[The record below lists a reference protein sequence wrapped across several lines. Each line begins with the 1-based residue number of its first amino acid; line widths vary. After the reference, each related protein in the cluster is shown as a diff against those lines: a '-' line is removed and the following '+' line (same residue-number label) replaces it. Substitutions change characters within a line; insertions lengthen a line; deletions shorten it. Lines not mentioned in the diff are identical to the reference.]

1 MNSIRW
7 NSIAFTSY
15 LILHFQ
21 LSLCSP
27 TTNTSLTSTPWT
39 KLPAIP
45 SSSAATHQLP
55 LGWFTSDKLLNR
67 LVDRQQLLTQTTNL
81 AARHQNRKR
90 QTPNSRGEV
99 DSEFRNNSLASG
111 AGSIEHS
118 HEELFRVVPE
128 VNNIYLAMTLIPAF
142 IVIFGSFSA
151 FVKEKLYIGESIIS
165 VVFGIILGPHVSGVF
180 DPRSWSAGA
189 GFDNMTLELTRIVV
203 ALSVFAVG
211 VELPKAYILRH
222 WRSLVVLLGPAMLF
236 GWIVSGALIYAL
248 VPALTFLQALVI
260 AAAVTPTDPVLAASV
275 VGKGKYAQK
284 HVPAHLR
291 HLLQAES
298 GCNDGAAF
306 PFLYL
311 AMFLLMRQ
319 ETGIGLV
326 IGKWLLLVV
335 LYQILLGILIGVAI
349 GILARKTLKFCKRR
363 SMIDKES
370 MVAMY
375 VALALLTTGVT
386 ALAGSD
392 DLLAAF
398 ACGAAFA
405 WDDWFTE
412 SIEASNFSSIIDL
425 LINCTTFIYIG
436 ATIPFSSWNDSTLT
450 LVPWRLVVLGFS
462 IILLRRLPIMIIM
475 QKIVPDLKT
484 NREAVFSGHFG
495 PIGVGALFISTLATA
510 KLPTPQN
517 PPQTSLDIL
526 ALTTQ
531 SLIYLL
537 ILFSVLIHGLSIPFF
552 TLGKNVHSRVHT
564 MTRTWTQASGNEPSW
579 LSRVKR
585 VDRTADGNPDAPR
598 LDEKDLHDSP
608 PVPPTADPTTSLQP
622 GLRQISDDQVTRV
635 GDQNVAEGTAEP
647 STPQQAEPR
656 ETRPP
661 LIGSMTDPAPH
672 TRQGI
677 PTSVGLLRLGSKPKR
692 TPEEQAARHPLVIAA
707 AVTPTDPVL
716 AASVV
721 GKGKYAQKHVPA
733 HLRHLLQAESGCND
747 GAAFPFLYLAMFL
760 LMRQETGIGL
770 VIGKWLLLVVLYQI
784 LLGILIGVAIGILA
798 RKTLKFC
805 KRRSMIDKE
814 SMVAMYVALALLTT
828 GVTALAG
835 SDDLL
840 AAFACGAAFAW
851 DDWFTESIE
860 ASNFSSIIDLLINC
874 TTFIYIGATIPF
886 SSWNDSTLTLVPW
899 RLVVLGFS
907 IILLRRL
914 PIMIIMQKIV
924 PDLKTNREAVFS
936 GHFGPIGVGALF
948 ISTLATAKLPTPQN
962 PPQTSLDIL
971 ALTTQ
976 SLIYLL
982 ILFSVLIHGLSI
994 PFFTLGKNV
1003 HSRVHTMTRTWTQ
1016 ASGNEP
1022 SWLSRVKRVDRTAD
1036 GNPDAPRL
1044 DEKDLH
1050 DSPPVPP
1057 TADPTTSL
1065 QPGLRQI
1072 SDDQVTR
1079 VGDQNVAEGTA
1090 EPSTPQ
1096 QAEPRETRPPLI
1108 GSMTDPAPHTRQGIP
1123 TSVGLLRLGSKPKRT
1138 PEEQAARHRE
1148 KLIRDAWC
1156 RPERID
1162 VLKKDEERVYRSGR
1176 SLVVERGDGDEVEVH
1191 KLPPESP
1198 KKSYRP
1204 LGNRQALSPSIS
1216 ASTGPSN
1223 LQALPSMTR
1232 RFDLAKLIAPR
1243 SASKQKVSQC
1253 QDANTGMP
1261 LPGQGPR
1268 SGTHLDCQLNNDAGD
1283 SSDVL
1288 HPSERRT
1295 TDQSDQSDQSKEIWQ
1310 EGTKLVIENKDGS
1323 DVHVELSPTN
1333 ELRTVRSLPTMA
1345 VSSEQPSFV
1354 PFNASTDYSAPVP
1367 LSCERVYDND
1377 HPRNEDMASEKSRTD
1392 RKEDGDDGWEEDD
1405 ASPELGEGGPSSN
1418 FYDGPA
1424 DRNRSTTSHRLHPSR
1439 HSRRPRR
1446 KGTYRGPGGSPS
1458 APPMKSVDSMRRVA
1472 GGSRTVEFVDVEK
1485 QSHRR
1490 EKSRTGKS
1498 SRSPSP
1504 SRSIRFAEY
1513 PDRPSKQSTRFHS
1526 RSKSTKAYHK
1536 NSAGKN
1542 KLRLKDLVAPA
1553 VDTWRKSTLSSANA
1567 TPTNLDPS
1575 QRSSYFSGG
1584 THNEPSPPE
1593 SDSRASI
1600 LVEDDQNKFSASRD
1614 EDQNR
1619 SH

>member
-15 LILHFQ
+15 LILHCQ

-67 LVDRQQLLTQTTNL
+67 LVDRQQLFTQTTNL
-81 AARHQNRKR
+81 AAHHQNRKR

-128 VNNIYLAMTLIPAF
+128 
-142 IVIFGSFSA
+142 
-151 FVKEKLYIGESIIS
+151 EKLYIGESIIS
-165 VVFGIILGPHVSGVF
+165 VVFGIILGPYVSGVF
-180 DPRSWSAGA
+180 DPRSWGAGA

-211 VELPKAYILRH
+211 VELPKAYISRH

-425 LINCTTFIYIG
+425 LINLEFACRYYFYLHWGDNPILILERFHIDIGPMETRCT
-436 ATIPFSSWNDSTLT
+436 
-450 LVPWRLVVLGFS
+450 GFS

-579 LSRVKR
+579 LSASNASTERPMVILMHQDWMRKISMI
-585 VDRTADGNPDAPR
+585 
-598 LDEKDLHDSP
+598 HHQSP
-608 PVPPTADPTTSLQP
+608 AADPTTSLQP
-622 GLRQISDDQVTRV
+622 GLRQSR
-635 GDQNVAEGTAEP
+635 
-647 STPQQAEPR
+647 
-656 ETRPP
+656 
-661 LIGSMTDPAPH
+661 MT
-672 TRQGI
+672 
-677 PTSVGLLRLGSKPKR
+677 
-692 TPEEQAARHPLVIAA
+692 
-707 AVTPTDPVL
+707 
-716 AASVV
+716 
-721 GKGKYAQKHVPA
+721 
-733 HLRHLLQAESGCND
+733 N
-747 GAAFPFLYLAMFL
+747 
-760 LMRQETGIGL
+760 
-770 VIGKWLLLVVLYQI
+770 
-784 LLGILIGVAIGILA
+784 
-798 RKTLKFC
+798 
-805 KRRSMIDKE
+805 
-814 SMVAMYVALALLTT
+814 
-828 GVTALAG
+828 
-835 SDDLL
+835 
-840 AAFACGAAFAW
+840 
-851 DDWFTESIE
+851 
-860 ASNFSSIIDLLINC
+860 
-874 TTFIYIGATIPF
+874 
-886 SSWNDSTLTLVPW
+886 
-899 RLVVLGFS
+899 
-907 IILLRRL
+907 
-914 PIMIIMQKIV
+914 
-924 PDLKTNREAVFS
+924 
-936 GHFGPIGVGALF
+936 
-948 ISTLATAKLPTPQN
+948 
-962 PPQTSLDIL
+962 
-971 ALTTQ
+971 
-976 SLIYLL
+976 
-982 ILFSVLIHGLSI
+982 
-994 PFFTLGKNV
+994 
-1003 HSRVHTMTRTWTQ
+1003 
-1016 ASGNEP
+1016 
-1022 SWLSRVKRVDRTAD
+1022 
-1036 GNPDAPRL
+1036 
-1044 DEKDLH
+1044 
-1050 DSPPVPP
+1050 
-1057 TADPTTSL
+1057 
-1065 QPGLRQI
+1065 
-1072 SDDQVTR
+1072 
-1079 VGDQNVAEGTA
+1079 
-1090 EPSTPQ
+1090 
-1096 QAEPRETRPPLI
+1096 
-1108 GSMTDPAPHTRQGIP
+1108 
-1123 TSVGLLRLGSKPKRT
+1123 VGLLRLGSKPKRT

-1176 SLVVERGDGDEVEVH
+1176 SLNVGTVMRL
-1191 KLPPESP
+1191 KSTSYPQSRP
-1198 KKSYRP
+1198 KSLIGP
-1204 LGNRQALSPSIS
+1204 LATGRLFSFDPAG
-1216 ASTGPSN
+1216 TGPSN

-1232 RFDLAKLIAPR
+1232 RFDLVKLIAPR

-1323 DVHVELSPTN
+1323 DVHVELNPIN

-1354 PFNASTDYSAPVP
+1354 PFNAPTDYSAPVP

-1418 FYDGPA
+1418 FYDD
-1424 DRNRSTTSHRLHPSR
+1424 DRDAKELIEGRRFTQCAPDEISRFYATCGWWFAHGGICGCRKAEPS
-1439 HSRRPRR
+1439 
-1446 KGTYRGPGGSPS
+1446 K
-1458 APPMKSVDSMRRVA
+1458 
-1472 GGSRTVEFVDVEK
+1472 
-1485 QSHRR
+1485 

-1600 LVEDDQNKFSASRD
+1600 LVEDDHNKFSASRD

>member
-67 LVDRQQLLTQTTNL
+67 LVDPH
-81 AARHQNRKR
+81 HQNRKR

-165 VVFGIILGPHVSGVF
+165 VDRGGTERI
-180 DPRSWSAGA
+180 RSRS
-189 GFDNMTLELTRIVV
+189 RIT
-203 ALSVFAVG
+203 
-211 VELPKAYILRH
+211 KAYILRH

-425 LINCTTFIYIG
+425 LINLEFACRYYFYLHW

-608 PVPPTADPTTSLQP
+608 PVPLLQ
-622 GLRQISDDQVTRV
+622 
-635 GDQNVAEGTAEP
+635 
-647 STPQQAEPR
+647 TP
-656 ETRPP
+656 RPP
-661 LIGSMTDPAPH
+661 YSLACDKSRMT
-672 TRQGI
+672 
-677 PTSVGLLRLGSKPKR
+677 
-692 TPEEQAARHPLVIAA
+692 
-707 AVTPTDPVL
+707 
-716 AASVV
+716 
-721 GKGKYAQKHVPA
+721 
-733 HLRHLLQAESGCND
+733 N
-747 GAAFPFLYLAMFL
+747 
-760 LMRQETGIGL
+760 
-770 VIGKWLLLVVLYQI
+770 
-784 LLGILIGVAIGILA
+784 
-798 RKTLKFC
+798 
-805 KRRSMIDKE
+805 
-814 SMVAMYVALALLTT
+814 
-828 GVTALAG
+828 
-835 SDDLL
+835 
-840 AAFACGAAFAW
+840 
-851 DDWFTESIE
+851 
-860 ASNFSSIIDLLINC
+860 
-874 TTFIYIGATIPF
+874 
-886 SSWNDSTLTLVPW
+886 
-899 RLVVLGFS
+899 
-907 IILLRRL
+907 
-914 PIMIIMQKIV
+914 
-924 PDLKTNREAVFS
+924 
-936 GHFGPIGVGALF
+936 
-948 ISTLATAKLPTPQN
+948 
-962 PPQTSLDIL
+962 
-971 ALTTQ
+971 
-976 SLIYLL
+976 
-982 ILFSVLIHGLSI
+982 
-994 PFFTLGKNV
+994 
-1003 HSRVHTMTRTWTQ
+1003 
-1016 ASGNEP
+1016 
-1022 SWLSRVKRVDRTAD
+1022 
-1036 GNPDAPRL
+1036 
-1044 DEKDLH
+1044 
-1050 DSPPVPP
+1050 
-1057 TADPTTSL
+1057 
-1065 QPGLRQI
+1065 
-1072 SDDQVTR
+1072 
-1079 VGDQNVAEGTA
+1079 
-1090 EPSTPQ
+1090 
-1096 QAEPRETRPPLI
+1096 
-1108 GSMTDPAPHTRQGIP
+1108 
-1123 TSVGLLRLGSKPKRT
+1123 VGLLRLGSKPKRT

-1176 SLVVERGDGDEVEVH
+1176 SVSSP
-1191 KLPPESP
+1191 LP
-1198 KKSYRP
+1198 
-1204 LGNRQALSPSIS
+1204 QATPRVAQKVLSAPWQPAGSSPSIP
-1216 ASTGPSN
+1216 AGTGPSN

-1232 RFDLAKLIAPR
+1232 RFDLVKLIAPR

-1354 PFNASTDYSAPVP
+1354 PFNAPTDYSAPVP

-1377 HPRNEDMASEKSRTD
+1377 HPRMRIWHRKNPGRIARKTAMTD
-1392 RKEDGDDGWEEDD
+1392 GKKTMQVQSWT
-1405 ASPELGEGGPSSN
+1405 SS
-1418 FYDGPA
+1418 
-1424 DRNRSTTSHRLHPSR
+1424 SR

-1446 KGTYRGPGGSPS
+1446 KGTYRGAGGSPS

-1504 SRSIRFAEY
+1504 LGLSDLRNIQTDHLNSRLDSIAE
-1513 PDRPSKQSTRFHS
+1513 
-1526 RSKSTKAYHK
+1526 
-1536 NSAGKN
+1536 
-1542 KLRLKDLVAPA
+1542 DLVAPA

-1600 LVEDDQNKFSASRD
+1600 LVEDDHNKFSASRD

>member
-248 VPALTFLQALVI
+248 VPALTFLQA
-260 AAAVTPTDPVLAASV
+260 
-275 VGKGKYAQK
+275 
-284 HVPAHLR
+284 
-291 HLLQAES
+291 
-298 GCNDGAAF
+298 
-306 PFLYL
+306 
-311 AMFLLMRQ
+311 
-319 ETGIGLV
+319 
-326 IGKWLLLVV
+326 
-335 LYQILLGILIGVAI
+335 
-349 GILARKTLKFCKRR
+349 
-363 SMIDKES
+363 
-370 MVAMY
+370 
-375 VALALLTTGVT
+375 
-386 ALAGSD
+386 
-392 DLLAAF
+392 
-398 ACGAAFA
+398 
-405 WDDWFTE
+405 
-412 SIEASNFSSIIDL
+412 
-425 LINCTTFIYIG
+425 
-436 ATIPFSSWNDSTLT
+436 
-450 LVPWRLVVLGFS
+450 
-462 IILLRRLPIMIIM
+462 
-475 QKIVPDLKT
+475 
-484 NREAVFSGHFG
+484 
-495 PIGVGALFISTLATA
+495 
-510 KLPTPQN
+510 
-517 PPQTSLDIL
+517 
-526 ALTTQ
+526 
-531 SLIYLL
+531 
-537 ILFSVLIHGLSIPFF
+537 
-552 TLGKNVHSRVHT
+552 
-564 MTRTWTQASGNEPSW
+564 
-579 LSRVKR
+579 
-585 VDRTADGNPDAPR
+585 
-598 LDEKDLHDSP
+598 
-608 PVPPTADPTTSLQP
+608 
-622 GLRQISDDQVTRV
+622 
-635 GDQNVAEGTAEP
+635 
-647 STPQQAEPR
+647 
-656 ETRPP
+656 
-661 LIGSMTDPAPH
+661 
-672 TRQGI
+672 
-677 PTSVGLLRLGSKPKR
+677 
-692 TPEEQAARHPLVIAA
+692 LVIAA